1 MLVPWRLLDCC
12 FGFGYYCWCLA
23 ASSCHQTRYAIAARS
38 AAAAPLCHRPSLFL
52 FLLCLSEQG
61 EPAAETQQTLHA
73 RWIPPR
79 LTGAQGIALK
89 RSLQHCWKKGR
100 RDGPALLA
108 CCCSSCCTQAR
119 GAYCSVCPPPPPSP
133 RARPSAAAPS
143 RPTRAVLVANTAHLR
158 PASSCCPRAWLR
170 STHHSLATHLS
181 PPTSHS
187 PSTHPRPSIIPPTH
201 PRASP
206 RPLARSFGPA
216 SRQKRYVHANVVS
229 LLPHTP
235 SPARPLR
242 A

>member
-1 MLVPWRLLDCC
+1 VLVPWRLLDCC

-108 CCCSSCCTQAR
+108 CCQLT
-119 GAYCSVCPPPPPSP
+119 PPHEHTP
-133 RARPSAAAPS
+133 RQD
-143 RPTRAVLVANTAHLR
+143 
-158 PASSCCPRAWLR
+158 
-170 STHHSLATHLS
+170 STSTLQTSLALFTTIDYRYPLTGS
-181 PPTSHS
+181 SHCY
-187 PSTHPRPSIIPPTH
+187 
-201 PRASP
+201 A
-206 RPLARSFGPA
+206 
-216 SRQKRYVHANVVS
+216 
-229 LLPHTP
+229 
-235 SPARPLR
+235 
-242 A
+242 